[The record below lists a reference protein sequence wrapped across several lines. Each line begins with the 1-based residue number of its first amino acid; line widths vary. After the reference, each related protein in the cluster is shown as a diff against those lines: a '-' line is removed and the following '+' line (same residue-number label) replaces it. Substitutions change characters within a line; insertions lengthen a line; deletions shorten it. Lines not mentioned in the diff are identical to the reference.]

1 MKTALVPELVS
12 ATATSLTENAL
23 AAVTTHDLPTLA
35 GLWTGRDLVRQRE
48 AGMRANEEGEAQLR
62 ARVRSLA
69 DVDDD
74 ALAVD
79 ERPNLP
85 GTTEAG
91 NWSRA
96 LPLALDQIEQDERV
110 RGVARALRR

>member
-1 MKTALVPELVS
+1 
-12 ATATSLTENAL
+12 
-23 AAVTTHDLPTLA
+23 
-35 GLWTGRDLVRQRE
+35 
-48 AGMRANEEGEAQLR
+48 MRAVVITKHGGPS
-62 ARVRSLA
+62 V
-69 DVDDD
+69 
-74 ALAVD
+74 LAVE